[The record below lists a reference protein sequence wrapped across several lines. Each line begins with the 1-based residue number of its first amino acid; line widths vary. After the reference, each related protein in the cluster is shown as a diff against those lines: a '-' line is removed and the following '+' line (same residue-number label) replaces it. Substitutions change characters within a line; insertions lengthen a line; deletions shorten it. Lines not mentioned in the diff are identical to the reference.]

1 MTMAKAPQYTTEND
15 ASASQACT
23 VMELRAA
30 AQIRTVAQQLPPHY
44 AERDAVLDV
53 LKKIWSEDGRHRGTA
68 SLARL
73 ETLHRATGVDG
84 RYFALPL
91 AHFEAK
97 SSFTDRNERWLDA
110 GLQIG
115 ERAITKA
122 LAEAGLGARDI
133 DHLFFVT
140 VTGVATPSLDAR
152 LVNRL
157 GLRPD
162 VKRTPIFGLGCVAGA
177 AGVARAADYLRA
189 FPHEV
194 ALLLSVEL
202 CSLTFQRDDVSIA
215 NAIAT
220 GLFGDGSA
228 AVILT
233 GAARSEATGPRI
245 LATRS
250 IFYPETEHVMGWRIG
265 EEGFRI
271 VLTGDVPRLAREHI
285 GPDIDAFLS
294 AHGLRRSDIAHW
306 IAHTGGPKVLAA
318 FQEALGLAA
327 TALSR
332 SFDSLRRLGN
342 LSSASVLF
350 VLGDLLG
357 EGAAQKGDYGVMFAM
372 GPGFCAELVL
382 LQW

>member
-1 MTMAKAPQYTTEND
+1 MASPAG
-15 ASASQACT
+15 
-23 VMELRAA
+23 
-30 AQIRTVAQQLPPHY
+30 AQIRALAQELPPHY

-53 LKKIWSEDGRHRGTA
+53 LKKIWIENGRHGA
-68 SLARL
+68 ANLARL
-73 ETLHRATGVDG
+73 STLHRATSVEG

-91 AHFEAK
+91 RHFEAK
-97 SSFTDRNERWLDA
+97 SSFTERNLRWLEA
-110 GLQIG
+110 ALQIG
-115 ERAITKA
+115 ERAITNA
-122 LAEAGLGARDI
+122 LADAGLEARDI

-140 VTGVATPSLDAR
+140 VTGIATPSLDAR

-189 FPHEV
+189 FPHHV

-220 GLFGDGSA
+220 GLFGDGGA

-250 IFYPETEHVMGWRIG
+250 IFYPETEYVMGWQIG

-271 VLTGDVPRLAREHI
+271 VLSGDVPRLAREHI
-285 GPDIDAFLS
+285 GQDIDAFLS
-294 AHGLRRSDIAHW
+294 SHGLYRSDIAHW

-318 FQEALGLAA
+318 FQEALDLPQG
-327 TALSR
+327 ALSR
-332 SFDSLRRLGN
+332 SSDSLRRLGN

-350 VLGDLLG
+350 VLGDLLA
-357 EGAAQKGDYGVMFAM
+357 EGAAKKGDYGVMFAM

>member
-1 MTMAKAPQYTTEND
+1 MD
-15 ASASQACT
+15 IRAS
-23 VMELRAA
+23 
-30 AQIRTVAQQLPPHY
+30 AQIRALAQELPPHY
-44 AERDAVLDV
+44 VERDAVLDV
-53 LKKIWSEDGRHRGTA
+53 LKKMWTEDGRHGPA
-68 SLARL
+68 ANLARL
-73 ETLHRATGVDG
+73 TTLHRATGVEG

-91 AHFEAK
+91 THFEER
-97 SSFTDRNERWLDA
+97 SSFTERNLRWIEVA
-110 GLQIG
+110 LQIG

-122 LAEAGLGARDI
+122 LAAAGLQARDI

-140 VTGVATPSLDAR
+140 VTGIATPSLDAR
-152 LVNRL
+152 LVNLL

-189 FPHEV
+189 FPHDV

-220 GLFGDGSA
+220 GLFGDGAA

-233 GAARSEATGPRI
+233 GAARSEATGPRV

-250 IFYPETEHVMGWRIG
+250 IFYPETESVMGWQIG
-265 EEGFRI
+265 EQGFRI
-271 VLTGDVPRLAREHI
+271 VLSGDVPRLAREHI
-285 GPDIDAFLS
+285 GQDIDAFLS
-294 AHGLRRSDIAHW
+294 TQGLHRSKIAHW

-318 FQEALGLAA
+318 FQEALGLPEG
-327 TALSR
+327 ALSR
-332 SFDSLRRLGN
+332 SFRSLKRLGN

>member
-1 MTMAKAPQYTTEND
+1 MA
-15 ASASQACT
+15 S
-23 VMELRAA
+23 RAG
-30 AQIRTVAQQLPPHY
+30 AQIRALAQELPPHY
-44 AERDAVLDV
+44 AERDAVLGV
-53 LKKIWSEDGRHRGTA
+53 LKKIWTENGRQGA
-68 SLARL
+68 ANLARL
-73 ETLHRATGVDG
+73 TTLHHATGVEG
-84 RYFALPL
+84 RHFALPL

-97 SSFTDRNERWLDA
+97 SSFTERNERWIEA
-110 GLQIG
+110 ALQIG
-115 ERAITKA
+115 ERAITNA
-122 LAEAGLGARDI
+122 LAEAGLQARDI

-152 LVNRL
+152 LVNLL

-194 ALLLSVEL
+194 ALMLSVEL

-220 GLFGDGSA
+220 GLFGDGGA

-250 IFYPETEHVMGWRIG
+250 IFYPETEYLMGWQIG

-271 VLTGDVPRLAREHI
+271 VLSGDVPRLAREHI
-285 GPDIDAFLS
+285 GHDIDAFLS
-294 AHGLRRSDIAHW
+294 THGLSRSDIAHW

-318 FQEALGLAA
+318 FQEALDLPRG
-327 TALSR
+327 ALSR
-332 SFDSLRRLGN
+332 SSDSLRRLGN

-350 VLGDLLG
+350 VLGDLLA
-357 EGAAQKGDYGVMFAM
+357 EGAAKKGDYGVMFAM